1 MHDSR
6 THDPWRERLSEY
18 VDDELAAD
26 ERAALEAHVKTC
38 RECAVLVE
46 GLRRVV
52 AAARELP
59 DRAPITDP
67 WPAPRAA
74 ITAADEDPAVSRPR
88 RAVRSLAWAFAAG
101 VLVTLAA
108 WLAFGRSQGTGVSEP
123 TVAGGSYLLL
133 LHEPE
138 GFASEG
144 TPAEQA
150 AVVERYASWARGL
163 GARCL
168 GGEELAPEGWEISLA
183 EQRERASGPG
193 PHPVIGGFF
202 LVQAADEDEAL
213 RIARTC
219 PHLER
224 GGSIE
229 LRPIRTH
236 ATPSTK

>member
-18 VDDELAAD
+18 VDDELAVD
-26 ERAALEAHVKTC
+26 ERAALEAHLETC
-38 RECAVLVE
+38 GECAALVE
-46 GLRRVV
+46 DLRRLV

-59 DRAPITDP
+59 DRAPETDP
-67 WPAPRAA
+67 WPALRAA
-74 ITAADEDPAVSRPR
+74 ITAADEDSAPSRPR
-88 RAVRSLAWAFAAG
+88 RTVRSLAWAFAAG
-101 VLVTLAA
+101 VLVTLAG
-108 WLAFGRSQGTGVSEP
+108 WLAFGRSKGTDVREP

-144 TPAEQA
+144 TPAEHA
-150 AVVERYASWARGL
+150 AVVEQYASWARGL
-163 GARCL
+163 GARCV
-168 GGEELAPEGWEISLA
+168 GGEELAPEGWEISA
-183 EQRERASGPG
+183 AAQRERASGPG
-193 PHPVIGGFF
+193 IGGFF
-202 LVQAADEDEAL
+202 LVQAADADEAL
-213 RIARTC
+213 HIARTC
-219 PHLER
+219 PHLDR